1 MSEKEIEALQK
12 NARRWN
18 RAASALFAVAWL
30 GLTAALLAF
39 SLYVSAQEGISL
51 QLELIAASVTLPLV
65 AAFGLYLL
73 LYFLFVRWHYD
84 RFNRAFKEKYVLQTL
99 QAAGGF
105 ESLRYDP
112 SRGFSYQEV
121 WDSCVVATGE
131 QKYFKSEDLL
141 LGSFQGMPFAYCDVV
156 TESLRR
162 RGKRSRVE
170 TIFEGQILRFSLPEG
185 SKWSFGHLQ
194 IFEKELLSNLKGR
207 TAPHKI
213 QVEHEGF
220 NRRFQVF
227 AADEHNAFYLLT
239 PQMLEQIVQFA
250 DAAGC
255 QTALTFV
262 GPYLYVAMNSRRS
275 MFDASVKEPFD
286 KQRQAILADAGL
298 MRRAGELLVLEADLL
313 AQRERT

>member
-18 RAASALFAVAWL
+18 RAASVLFAVVWL

-105 ESLRYDP
+105 ESLSYDL

-141 LGSFQGMPFAYCDVV
+141 LGSFQGIPFAYCDVV

-170 TIFEGQILRFSLPEG
+170 TIL
-185 SKWSFGHLQ
+185 
-194 IFEKELLSNLKGR
+194 
-207 TAPHKI
+207 
-213 QVEHEGF
+213 
-220 NRRFQVF
+220 
-227 AADEHNAFYLLT
+227 
-239 PQMLEQIVQFA
+239 
-250 DAAGC
+250 
-255 QTALTFV
+255 
-262 GPYLYVAMNSRRS
+262 RRS
-275 MFDASVKEPFD
+275 FSPTSRAAPPPTKSRWSTRASTGGSRCSPPTSTTPS
-286 KQRQAILADAGL
+286 IC
-298 MRRAGELLVLEADLL
+298 
-313 AQRERT
+313 

>member
-1 MSEKEIEALQK
+1 MEHTNNSFGVSLIL
-12 NARRWN
+12 
-18 RAASALFAVAWL
+18 
-30 GLTAALLAF
+30 LTAECLSICLRFSAVLLF
-39 SLYVSAQEGISL
+39 KITVISGNS
-51 QLELIAASVTLPLV
+51 INISK
-65 AAFGLYLL
+65 LL

-105 ESLRYDP
+105 ESLSYDP

-141 LGSFQGMPFAYCDVV
+141 LGSFQGIPFAYCDVV

-255 QTALTFV
+255 QIALTFV